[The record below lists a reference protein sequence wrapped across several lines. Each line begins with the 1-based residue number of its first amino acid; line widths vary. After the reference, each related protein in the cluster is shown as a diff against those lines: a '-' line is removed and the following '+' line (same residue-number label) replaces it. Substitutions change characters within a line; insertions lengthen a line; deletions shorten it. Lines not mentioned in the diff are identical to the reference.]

1 MTYKVTFV
9 VSLSTVITQKV
20 HGVSGCKMFRVV
32 AREFLHTI
40 PQSRD
45 SVNVLIQTKHK
56 TVFLVVLLH
65 VSERIK
71 GNVTEQL
78 DAGLNPPVELVV
90 LQQRMTEEKSRLI
103 AAHVTIAL
111 RVSVNDFLLSH
122 LLPGL
127 LCLLLVNP
135 FGVRPV
141 FLRDDPIVRIS
152 RDERRGEF
160 LKIIVKFLVIQKDP
174 VIVVVAVEAV
184 LDLPDRPCHVPDIF
198 IASQR
203 HKCGIHAA
211 VRGSSASTFQAR
223 LWR

>member
-1 MTYKVTFV
+1 MTFV
-9 VSLSTVITQKV
+9 VSFSTVITQEV

-32 AREFLHTI
+32 ARELLHTI

-45 SVNVLIQTKHK
+45 SVNVLVQTKHK

-90 LQQRMTEEKSRLI
+90 LQQRMTEEKSRLV
-103 AAHVTIAL
+103 AAHVTVAL
-111 RVSVNDFLLSH
+111 RVSVDDFLLSH

-127 LCLLLVNP
+127 LRLLLVNP

-141 FLRDDPIVRIS
+141 LLRNDPVVCIS

-160 LKIIVKFLVIQKDP
+160 LEFIIKLLIIQKDP
-174 VIVVVAVEAV
+174 VIVVIAVEAV
-184 LDLPDRPCHVPDIF
+184 LDLPDRPRHIPDILV
-198 IASQR
+198 ASQR
-203 HKCGIHAA
+203 HEGSINAA
-211 VRGSSASTFQAR
+211 VRGSSASTLQAGLLR
-223 LWR
+223 